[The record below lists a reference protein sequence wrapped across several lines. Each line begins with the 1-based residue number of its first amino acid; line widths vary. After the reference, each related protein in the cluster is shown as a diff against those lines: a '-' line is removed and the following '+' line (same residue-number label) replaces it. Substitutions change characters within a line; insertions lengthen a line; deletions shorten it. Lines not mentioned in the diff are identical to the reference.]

1 MSPFLLC
8 VFASMYP
15 FSVKP
20 IPLKSVASQTFN
32 IKLKDYSSVV
42 HFIGRY
48 QTTAVKLKSIF
59 LWLPFLLNKSST

>member
-20 IPLKSVASQTFN
+20 IPLQSVASQTFN
-32 IKLKDYSSVV
+32 IKLKGYSSVV
-42 HFIGRY
+42 HFIGSN

-59 LWLPFLLNKSST
+59 FVVAFSSK